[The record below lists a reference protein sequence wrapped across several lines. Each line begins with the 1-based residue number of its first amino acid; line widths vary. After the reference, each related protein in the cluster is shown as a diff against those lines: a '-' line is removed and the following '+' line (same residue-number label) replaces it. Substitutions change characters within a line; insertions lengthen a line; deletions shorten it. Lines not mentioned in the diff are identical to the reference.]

1 MKDPFVVADR
11 LDWTTIDFK
20 DNQPVIDLVSK
31 KPKGLLVQ
39 LEEQGILGRRANNKA
54 LLQVCSTL
62 LPEDTEST
70 TAGWHISAYECL
82 SRVSNMEFLVELL

>member
-1 MKDPFVVADR
+1 MIYRAPFSGYLKDPCVADR

-54 LLQVCSTL
+54 LLQVCSIFLTYPPYKYFVVNL
-62 LPEDTEST
+62 L
-70 TAGWHISAYECL
+70 
-82 SRVSNMEFLVELL
+82 